1 MITNASSPNLFVG
14 QLFGPPQLSA
24 SQRMAT
30 QEILSEY
37 DSENLS
43 KSDIKSINDAF
54 VAKGIRP
61 SADLK
66 AKLKLQALI
75 LKFSNLLRHP
85 NLGVVVPE
93 VRGRGQVVCLHLTYK
108 FFVKLWFFKYNKYTK
123 NLVCHFFYLA

>member
-1 MITNASSPNLFVG
+1 MITNASSPNPFVG

-108 FFVKLWFFKYNKYTK
+108 FFLNYGFLNIINTQKT
-123 NLVCHFFYLA
+123 

>member
-1 MITNASSPNLFVG
+1 VITNASSPNPFVG

-43 KSDIKSINDAF
+43 KSDIKSINSAF

-66 AKLKLQALI
+66 SEIEAAGFDPEVLKPLEAPKLRGGSPGGQGPRPSGL
-75 LKFSNLLRHP
+75 SPP
-85 NLGVVVPE
+85 NL
-93 VRGRGQVVCLHLTYK
+93 
-108 FFVKLWFFKYNKYTK
+108 
-123 NLVCHFFYLA
+123 

>member
-1 MITNASSPNLFVG
+1 
-14 QLFGPPQLSA
+14 
-24 SQRMAT
+24 MAT

-43 KSDIKSINDAF
+43 KRDIKSINDAF

-66 AKLKLQALI
+66 SEIEAAGFDPEVLKPLEA
-75 LKFSNLLRHP
+75 P

-108 FFVKLWFFKYNKYTK
+108 FFLNYGFLNIINTQKT
-123 NLVCHFFYLA
+123 